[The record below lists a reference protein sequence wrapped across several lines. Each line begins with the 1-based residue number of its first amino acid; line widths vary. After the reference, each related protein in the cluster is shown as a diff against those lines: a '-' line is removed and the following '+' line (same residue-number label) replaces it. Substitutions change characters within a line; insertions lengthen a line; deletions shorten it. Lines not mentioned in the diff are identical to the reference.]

1 MINTYTSITLPQG
14 YDIDALPKPVKMTT
28 PDNDIVFKRS
38 VTYDKESN
46 SVVCMLVFDFKKSL
60 YTVDE
65 YDILQQVYKKI
76 FEFLK
81 EPVVLKKK

>member
-1 MINTYTSITLPQG
+1 
-14 YDIDALPKPVKMTT
+14 MTT
-28 PDNDIVFKRS
+28 PDRDIVFSRTF
-38 VTYDKESN
+38 TYDKEAN
-46 SVVCMLVFDFKKSL
+46 SVTCMFVFDFKKSL
-60 YTVDE
+60 YTVEE